1 MAIAANA
8 SNNQTRQI
16 VAQAMPQLHYLSDY
30 KLQPCIE
37 GTKEKVYHEV
47 YLGMNGG
54 FQIHVPRNFWH
65 SRTQNYDWALSSKSV
80 DNQAFGIIIF
90 KIIILEFLIITLE

>member
-1 MAIAANA
+1 MDKLRKKTVPPKVFMLSGHCVVSNSIMAIAANV

-65 SRTQNYDWALSSKSV
+65 SRTQNYD
-80 DNQAFGIIIF
+80 
-90 KIIILEFLIITLE
+90 